1 MQLKLL
7 EEEHKLMDG
16 NNNKIVKINVEIT
29 ELENIKIVRQL
40 KTKNLGCLKHKIK
53 IRKCS

>member
-16 NNNKIVKINVEIT
+16 NNNKIVNINVEVT
-29 ELENIKIVRQL
+29 ELGNIKIVRQL
-40 KTKNLGCLKHKIK
+40 KTKNLGCLKHTIK